1 MALSLF
7 AVPTDSW
14 GGPGSS
20 HNLHKIDA
28 ESSGR
33 AAAYVARKLALLRGE
48 AVNVE
53 APRGQQSHG
62 EDGSAAAVPDRR
74 NVSTSSGTECS
85 GSGGGA
91 NRRDHAL
98 GRLVVRK
105 GLVDRVVTK
114 NLGEMPLPCAFFL
127 GWCHL
132 LA

>member
-1 MALSLF
+1 MALPLF

-20 HNLHKIDA
+20 HHLHKIDA

-53 APRGQQSHG
+53 APGGQQSHG
-62 EDGSAAAVPDRR
+62 EDGRAAAVPERT
-74 NVSTSSGTECS
+74 NVSTSSRAECS
-85 GSGGGA
+85 EGGVGA
-91 NRRDHAL
+91 NRRDPAW

-105 GLVDRVVTK
+105 SLVDRVVTK

-127 GWCHL
+127 GWCHRFG
-132 LA
+132 